1 MFSGRARARRRARAG
16 RLGSPYLFPLALV
29 AVVAFLIW
37 RNWEALTSFDLPI
50 AAAGAETQVKEALA
64 HQDRAA
70 LADVYGFM
78 AGGTAQL
85 QPVRFGDVTVSVDQG
100 KARVLAVVEAR
111 GRVVW
116 RGEKADLSYVGR
128 ESFGMT
134 RCKIALWCADGE
146 QFARLRGVLTALFRR
161 TDAAA
166 TRDVASAGRVV
177 SDGYAGPG
185 GKPALLARLG
195 RDFQAP
201 VPRVHVRAWQIRV
214 ERDRAAGGRGL
225 RRGRGR
231 AAPGS
236 GGGPST
242 PWCWRTTGGDSWMGC
257 ERFSR
262 SPSPFAS
269 PVPFPF
275 SERIVPGPGRTG
287 SVTVTVTG
295 TVTALDQV
303 AIRKC

>member
-37 RNWEALTSFDLPI
+37 RNWGALTSFDLPI

-201 VPRVHVRAWQIRV
+201 APRVHVRAWQIRV
-214 ERDRAAGGRGL
+214 ERDRAQVGEDYDVVEAGGAGERRRALYSLVLEGDRWRFVDGL
-225 RRGRGR
+225 
-231 AAPGS
+231 
-236 GGGPST
+236 
-242 PWCWRTTGGDSWMGC
+242 
-257 ERFSR
+257 
-262 SPSPFAS
+262 
-269 PVPFPF
+269 
-275 SERIVPGPGRTG
+275 
-287 SVTVTVTG
+287 
-295 TVTALDQV
+295 
-303 AIRKC
+303 